1 MGAKGV
7 FVMNASPA
15 LKVTDLCKTFSGI
28 TAANNINVEAA
39 DGDIIGIIGAN
50 GAGKTV
56 FVNMITGYLKPTSG
70 KIEFH
75 GKDIT
80 GIEPRNATHVGV
92 CRSFQVSQVFM
103 TMTVRE
109 NLLIALSIA
118 KDEGKAM
125 LSSPRSPDLVAE
137 ADRMM
142 QAYKID
148 AHAEAVASTLS
159 QGVRKLLD
167 IAMAV
172 VANPKVLLLDEPTSG
187 VSVEEKFAI
196 MDIVIA
202 ALKEKGVTVLFVEH
216 DMEIV
221 ERYVDRVLAFYQGEV
236 ICDAPPAEAL
246 KNPKVIEYVIGH
258 DHAPNPTPPADSAA
272 TGTESNA

>member
-1 MGAKGV
+1 
-7 FVMNASPA
+7 MNAPA
-15 LKVTDLCKTFSGI
+15 LKVTNLTKNFSGI
-28 TAANNINVEAA
+28 TAANNINASVG

-70 KIEFH
+70 TIEYH

-80 GIEPRNATHVGV
+80 GIEPRDATHIGV

-103 TMTVRE
+103 TMTVEE
-109 NLLIALSIA
+109 NLLVALAIAH
-118 KDEGKAM
+118 EGGAAM
-125 LSSPRSPDLVAE
+125 LVSPHHPDRKAE
-137 ADRMM
+137 AARLMKQFTIYDHHD
-142 QAYKID
+142 Q
-148 AHAEAVASTLS
+148 VASTLS

-172 VANPKVLLLDEPTSG
+172 VTNPKVLLLDEPTSG
-187 VSVEEKFAI
+187 VSVEEKFDI
-196 MDIVIA
+196 MDIVIS
-202 ALKEKGVTVLFVEH
+202 ALKEKGTTVLFVEH

-246 KNPKVIEYVIGH
+246 KDPGVIEFVIGH
-258 DHAPNPTPPADSAA
+258 EPEADHA
-272 TGTESNA
+272 

>member
-1 MGAKGV
+1 
-7 FVMNASPA
+7 MNASPA
-15 LKVTDLCKTFSGI
+15 LKVTGLCKSFSGI
-28 TAANNINVEAA
+28 VAANDINVEAA
-39 DGDIIGIIGAN
+39 DGEIIGIIGAN

-70 KIEFH
+70 KIEYH
-75 GKDIT
+75 GRDIT
-80 GIEPRNATHVGV
+80 GIEPRDATHVGV

-103 TMTVRE
+103 TMTVQE

-118 KDEGKAM
+118 HEDGGAM
-125 LSSPRSPDLVAE
+125 LRAARRPELLDEAE
-137 ADRMM
+137 RVLKQFTIWEQRD
-142 QAYKID
+142 
-148 AHAEAVASTLS
+148 AVASTLS

-172 VANPKVLLLDEPTSG
+172 VSRPKVLLLDEPTSG
-187 VSVEEKFAI
+187 VSIEEKFGI

-202 ALKEKGVTVLFVEH
+202 ALKEEGVTVLFVEH

-246 KNPKVIEYVIGH
+246 KDPAVIEYVIGGE
-258 DHAPNPTPPADSAA
+258 HAPNNATDASGAA
-272 TGTESNA
+272 ANA

>member
-1 MGAKGV
+1 MT
-7 FVMNASPA
+7 ASPA
-15 LKVTDLCKTFSGI
+15 LKVTDLCKSFSGI

-75 GKDIT
+75 GQDIT
-80 GIEPRNATHVGV
+80 GIEPRDATHVGV

-109 NLLIALSIA
+109 NLLIALAIA

-142 QAYKID
+142 QAYKIHD
-148 AHAEAVASTLS
+148 HADAVASTLS

-221 ERYVDRVLAFYQGEV
+221 ERYVDWVLAFYQGEV

-246 KNPKVIEYVIGH
+246 QDPKVIEYVIGH
-258 DHAPNPTPPADSAA
+258 DHAPNPTPPADAASAA
-272 TGTESNA
+272 ANGTESNA

>member
-1 MGAKGV
+1 MTT
-7 FVMNASPA
+7 SPA
-15 LKVTDLCKTFSGI
+15 LKVTDLCKSFSGI

-39 DGDIIGIIGAN
+39 DGEIIGIIGAN

-70 KIEFH
+70 KIEYQ

-80 GIEPRNATHVGV
+80 GIEPRDATHVGV

-118 KDEGKAM
+118 KDGGKAM
-125 LSSPRSPDLVAE
+125 LSSPRSPDLLAE

-142 QAYKID
+142 AAYKID
-148 AHAEAVASTLS
+148 AHADAVASTLS

-246 KNPKVIEYVIGH
+246 VDPKVIEYVIGH
-258 DHAPNPTPPADSAA
+258 DHAPNPTPAMNSGEEPETA
-272 TGTESNA
+272 NA